1 MPQKP
6 RNFRRSEGATLIKPG
21 FGKGLLDGIPNHTAL
36 GNRPFIVS
44 AVYSKAHKLDVRSK
58 TR

>member
-1 MPQKP
+1 MPQNP

-44 AVYSKAHKLDVRSK
+44 AVYSKA
-58 TR
+58 